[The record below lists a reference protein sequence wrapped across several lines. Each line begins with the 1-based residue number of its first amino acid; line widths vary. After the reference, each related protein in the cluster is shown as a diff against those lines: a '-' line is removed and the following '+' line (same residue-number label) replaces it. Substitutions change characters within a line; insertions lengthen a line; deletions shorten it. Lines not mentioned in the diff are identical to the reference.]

1 MMPPGVVLRI
11 RGGVVHQALGPAPDV
26 PALLGM
32 LDVLK
37 HVAPTAFAVDIHTPP
52 VTLHAAFLSARTFR
66 SHH

>member
-1 MMPPGVVLRI
+1 M
-11 RGGVVHQALGPAPDV
+11 HQALGTAPDV
-26 PALLGM
+26 PALLRM
-32 LDVLK
+32 LDILK